1 MRSEKCSVRA
11 SRSLPPR
18 LATKVLLASCAL
30 LTSRFSLLTA
40 QTWNDSA
47 TVALVERGIAA
58 RRRAEPDS
66 SLTSYRTRAHG
77 FVFFLA
83 QAGQDLTGSPRLI
96 KADEL
101 DVDVY
106 WRAPALSRQVIL
118 GWRDGRWL
126 PTDINYHRDH
136 LGIVTNNFGDR
147 IRIGEG
153 DEVRDVV
160 HPLAA
165 AGPELYDFRLR
176 DSVQLQNRDTTLE
189 LYEVEVR
196 PRDPSSPRVLGTLSL
211 DVGSGDLVRF
221 RFSFTPAA
229 YLDRSLED
237 ISVVLENARL
247 EGRWWLPWRQEVEIR
262 RRVTWL
268 YFPARSIIRGRWEI
282 GDYDLNVS
290 VPENVVAGP
299 AIGGLRTPV
308 DTGGRWSE
316 SLAQAMQGAARPVE
330 QGDLEALRAEIGRL
344 AEGHMLTGLARTRLG
359 VSSVSDVVRVNRVE
373 GLALGV
379 GVALQLSPDVIL
391 RPRAA
396 FGTSDQRATG
406 DIRVSW
412 ERPWGGMSLQVGR
425 RVSDLGDH
433 QIISGIANSL
443 LAQEGGRDQ
452 GDYTLLDHAG
462 LCAYWRASPR
472 TDLSLE
478 AAAERSRSLAVAAD
492 PANGHYRPN
501 PRLGAGTIGVL
512 RFTARYAAQ
521 SLERAR
527 GATVELHLEG
537 GTGDRE
543 YGRAAAEL
551 GWLVPAGPGTLA
563 FRTVAGA
570 GTSALPGYR
579 SFAIG
584 GWGSLVGER
593 FRGWGGRR
601 MALASLEY
609 QVAVPFPAI
618 PLGAFVSTGG
628 TITLAPFL
636 SAGITGGTM
645 NGLPWRRSRE
655 LRPVAGLALEWFHR
669 LIRAEAGLSLRSGAF
684 GVTLDVSREWWE
696 IL

>member
-1 MRSEKCSVRA
+1 MKKRG
-11 SRSLPPR
+11 LPRNWRRR
-18 LATKVLLASCAL
+18 LRVATKVVLVLWAL
-30 LTSRFSLLTA
+30 LIACRSSLTA

-58 RRRAEPDS
+58 RRQAEPDS

-77 FVFFLA
+77 FLFFLA
-83 QAGQDLTGSPRLI
+83 QAGQELTGSPRLI

-165 AGPELYDFRLR
+165 EGPQLYDYRLS
-176 DSVQLQNRDTTLE
+176 DSVRLQNRDTTLE

-196 PRDPSSPRVLGTLSL
+196 PRDPSAPRVLGTLSL

-262 RRVTWL
+262 RRVSWL
-268 YFPARSIIRGRWEI
+268 DFPARSFIRGRWEI
-282 GDYDLNVS
+282 GDYDLNIS
-290 VPENVVAGP
+290 VPEKVVAGP
-299 AIGGLRTPV
+299 AIGGLRAPV
-308 DTGGRWSE
+308 DSGGNWPGPLTE
-316 SLAQAMQGAARPVE
+316 ALQGAARPVE
-330 QGDLEALRAEIGRL
+330 QGDFEAVRAEIGRL
-344 AEGHMLTGLARTRLG
+344 AEGHMLSGLARTRLG
-359 VSSVSDVVRVNRVE
+359 VSSVSDVARVNRVE
-373 GLALGV
+373 GLVLGAGLAAQV
-379 GVALQLSPDVIL
+379 SPTVIL

-396 FGTSDQRATG
+396 FGTSDERLTG
-406 DIRVSW
+406 DIRVGW
-412 ERPWGGMSLQVGR
+412 QRPWGTLSLQGGR
-425 RVSDLGDH
+425 RVTDIADH
-433 QIISGIANSL
+433 PILSGVTNSL
-443 LAQEGGRDQ
+443 LAQEGGHDQ
-452 GDYTLLDHAG
+452 GDYTLLDMAR
-462 LCAYWRASPR
+462 LRADWRTSPR

-478 AAAERSRSLAVAAD
+478 AGGERSHSLSVAAA
-492 PANGHYRPN
+492 PANGLYRPN
-501 PRLGAGTIGVL
+501 PQLAAGTIGVL
-512 RFTARYAAQ
+512 RLTARYDAQ

-527 GATVELHLEG
+527 GAMMELHLEG
-537 GTGDRE
+537 GVGDRE
-543 YGRAAAEL
+543 YGRGVVEV
-551 GWLVPAGPGTLA
+551 GWLVPAGPGLLEL
-563 FRTVAGA
+563 RTEAGA
-570 GTSALPGYR
+570 GTAALPGYR

-584 GWGSLVGER
+584 GWGTLVGEQ
-593 FRGWGGRR
+593 FRAWGGRR
-601 MALASLEY
+601 VALASLEY
-609 QVAVPFPAI
+609 RLDAPFPEI
-618 PLGAFVSTGG
+618 PLGAFVSTGR
-628 TITLAPFL
+628 TITIAPFL
-636 SAGITGGTM
+636 SAGIAGGAM
-645 NGLPWRRSRE
+645 SGLPWRPSE
-655 LRPVAGLALEWFHR
+655 QVRPVAGLALEWFHR
-669 LIRAEAGLSLRSGAF
+669 LIRAEVGVALRTGAI
-684 GVTLDVSREWWE
+684 GVTLDVNREWWE